1 MDELFSLFIQ
11 RIAERMPEL
20 SLIDEDY
27 GQLEA
32 GMEEETYPVT
42 FPCVLI
48 GNLEADW
55 ENLAGGAQR
64 GTVFF
69 SVRLAIDCY
78 DDTHYGSGT
87 ESRITERLQ
96 MANRVYAALQ
106 GFRPDGSM
114 TALARTKSRFY
125 SLPAGIKVY
134 EYTFSFRIH
143 DDSARELQTGE

>member
-1 MDELFSLFIQ
+1 MEQLFSLFMQ
-11 RIAERMPEL
+11 RVSERMPEL
-20 SLIDEDY
+20 SLVDEDY

-32 GMEEETYPVT
+32 GLEEESYPVT

-55 ENLAGGAQR
+55 ENLAGGKAQR

-69 SVRLAIDCY
+69 SVRLAVDCY
-78 DDTHYGSGT
+78 DDTHCGSGT
-87 ESRITERLQ
+87 EDKVTERLQ

-106 GFRPDGSM
+106 GFRPVGDM

-125 SLPAGIKVY
+125 SLPAGIKAY
-134 EYTFSFRIH
+134 EYTFSFRFLDNTSI
-143 DDSARELQTGE
+143 E

>member
-1 MDELFSLFIQ
+1 MDKLFSLFMQ
-11 RIAERMPEL
+11 RISERMPQL
-20 SLIDEDY
+20 SLVDEDY

-32 GMEEETYPVT
+32 GLQEETYPVT

-69 SVRLAIDCY
+69 SVRLAVDCY
-78 DDTHYGSGT
+78 DDAQYGSGT
-87 ESRITERLQ
+87 ESKVAERLQ
-96 MANRVYAALQ
+96 MANQVYAALQ
-106 GFRPDGSM
+106 GFRPDGTM
-114 TALARTKSRFY
+114 TALTRTKSRFC

-143 DDSARELQTGE
+143 DDSARLLQRGE